1 VSYYDRPEG
10 LRRALCPFCGARLR
24 TWDWDPNDSTEA
36 EEPPL
41 RRPVYWREVQASVEF
56 WVAFWPYGKRE
67 LRWVIADDVECP
79 NCILLMEPWHGVTP
93 GAIDAATL
101 RAELE
106 RQLHERYRTEEAERY
121 RCEDCL
127 RSSDDPNAFTSV
139 VVDDVER
146 TFCLGCYITRKYAA
160 GVDDEDSEAIQRRL

>member
-10 LRRALCPFCGARLR
+10 LQRALCPFCGARLR
-24 TWDWDPNDSTEA
+24 IWDWDPNDSTEA

-41 RRPVYWREVQASVEF
+41 RRPVYWRV
-56 WVAFWPYGKRE
+56 
-67 LRWVIADDVECP
+67 
-79 NCILLMEPWHGVTP
+79 
-93 GAIDAATL
+93 
-101 RAELE
+101 
-106 RQLHERYRTEEAERY
+106 
-121 RCEDCL
+121 
-127 RSSDDPNAFTSV
+127 TSV